1 MNTHHTIH
9 LRAFNAPAVL
19 PRILLVFSRRRLRI
33 EALQFFDVF
42 GDEPAEAQIDF
53 DSDAATAADAVKQ
66 LRNIVEV
73 QDVRIET
80 ACRGAAAAVP
90 EDEAS
95 KAAA

>member
-33 EALQFFDVF
+33 EALQFYDVF
-42 GDEPAEAQIDF
+42 GDKPAEVQIDF
-53 DSDAATAADAVKQ
+53 DCDEATAADAVKQ

-73 QDVRIET
+73 QNVRAET
-80 ACRGAAAAVP
+80 ACRTAAPIA
-90 EDEAS
+90 EEEAS

>member
-33 EALQFFDVF
+33 EALQFYDVF
-42 GDEPAEAQIDF
+42 GDKPAEVQIDF
-53 DSDAATAADAVKQ
+53 NCDAATAADAVKQ

-73 QDVRIET
+73 QNVRSET
-80 ACRGAAAAVP
+80 ASRTAAPVP
-90 EDEAS
+90 ENEAS

>member
-33 EALQFFDVF
+33 EALQFYDVF
-42 GDEPAEAQIDF
+42 GDKPADVQIDF
-53 DSDAATAADAVKQ
+53 DCDAATAADAVKQ

-73 QDVRIET
+73 QNVRAET
-80 ACRGAAAAVP
+80 AYRSTAPVS
-90 EDEAS
+90 EDDAS

>member
-1 MNTHHTIH
+1 MNAHHTIH
-9 LRAFNAPAVL
+9 LRAFNAHAVL

-42 GDEPAEAQIDF
+42 GDKPAEVQIDF
-53 DSDAATAADAVKQ
+53 DGDEATAADAVKQ

-73 QDVRIET
+73 QNVRAET
-80 ACRGAAAAVP
+80 AFRTAAPSP
-90 EDEAS
+90 EGEAS